1 MLQNNSG
8 YFSSIPPVT
17 KNIIIINLII
27 WLADALLSSK
37 GIYLSK
43 NLGLYYV
50 LSDSFKPHQIFT
62 YMFMHGGFS
71 HVFFNMF
78 AIFMFGRT
86 LETVWGAKKFLI
98 YYILTGVGAALTQE
112 IVYTIT
118 YSDLIFNTPEIINT
132 TKGILSRQEVLNL
145 LPATV
150 GASGAVFGVLVAFGM
165 LFPNVEL
172 IMFPIFIPIKAKWFV
187 IGYGVLE
194 LFLGISNNP
203 ADNVAH
209 FAHLGGFITG
219 LIILLIWKRNARRN
233 GRYF

>member
-78 AIFMFGRT
+78 AVFMFGRT

-118 YSDLIFNTPEIINT
+118 YSDLIFNAPEIINT

-219 LIILLIWKRNARRN
+219 LIILLIWKKNARRN